1 MATETR
7 TGQRYIEEFATLL
20 KDTWLGYAFVIPTTI
35 VLGLIVL
42 YPTVRGITMAFQQMS
57 LLHPNQAEFSGL
69 QNFYRMVSDGTFWIA
84 LQNSV
89 LLTVAAVS
97 LEYLLGLG
105 MALVLKQKVPGIKFF
120 RSIAMVTWVLPIVVM
135 VIIFRWMVQPDYGL
149 INVFLG
155 SLGLPTNYWFGD
167 QFWAFPLIIV
177 MHVWRNAPF
186 FAIALMASMQ
196 SIPESYYE
204 AAAMDGASKLQQFRY
219 ITLPN
224 ISYVSMIMIVLHV
237 IFTLNNFD
245 IVYLSTGGGPLNST
259 EVLATYVYKL
269 AFNEYTLGYAA
280 SIGLVM
286 LVLLMAFTV
295 VYVKLEEVE

>member
-1 MATETR
+1 
-7 TGQRYIEEFATLL
+7 
-20 KDTWLGYAFVIPTTI
+20 
-35 VLGLIVL
+35 
-42 YPTVRGITMAFQQMS
+42 MAFQEMS
-57 LLHPNQAEFSGL
+57 LLQPNQVAFIGL
-69 QNFYRMVSDGTFWIA
+69 QNFYQMVGDPNFWMA
-84 LQNSV
+84 LKNSV
-89 LLTVAAVS
+89 LLTVLAVS

-105 MALVLKQKVPGIKFF
+105 LALVLKQKVPGIKIF
-120 RSIAMVTWVLPIVVM
+120 RNFAMVTWVLPVVVM
-135 VIIFRWMVQPDYGL
+135 VIIFRWLVQPDYGL
-149 INVFLG
+149 LNVILG
-155 SLGLPTNYWFGD
+155 SLGLPTTYWFGSPT
-167 QFWAFPLIIV
+167 WAFPLIVV

-224 ISYVSMIMIVLHV
+224 ISYVSMIMIILHV

-245 IVYLSTGGGPLNST
+245 IVFLSTGGGPLGTT

-269 AFNEYTLGYAA
+269 AFNQYTLGYAA

-286 LVLLMAFTV
+286 LILLMFFTV
-295 VYVKLEEVE
+295 VYVKLEEID